1 MGKARVISVQARQD
15 GRMPLRQYF
24 LTVGSALL
32 ILLFATDRVM
42 PRAEN
47 NREKSEVRFPVIRI
61 HSELKGPELVV
72 FDTTHSAFARE
83 SADNGAT
90 AVPPAVVVS
99 DASASSQ
106 SDGAMAEADP
116 ATLSIGEGDGRS
128 DGDRSRLKP
137 TGQPDLSKRNSA
149 HIDFNR
155 VALPNADIRDAFA
168 QAMSKPAPAGKDK
181 AHHYQK

>member
-32 ILLFATDRVM
+32 ILLFATDLVM

-47 NREKSEVRFPVIRI
+47 NRKKSEVRFPVIRI

-72 FDTTHSAFARE
+72 LDTTHTAFARE

-90 AVPPAVVVS
+90 AVPPAVAVS
-99 DASASSQ
+99 DASASSR

-116 ATLSIGEGDGRS
+116 ATPSIGEGEGQS
-128 DGDRSRLKP
+128 DRIRSRRKP
-137 TGQPDLSKRNSA
+137 MWQPDLFKRNSA
-149 HIDFNR
+149 QVDFNR
-155 VALPNADIRDAFA
+155 VTLPNAEIREAFA
-168 QAMSKPAPAGKDK
+168 QAMSRPAPKKK
-181 AHHYQK
+181 AHH